1 MTGGQENTWR
11 VEQLTGDT
19 AGTLYSLIDEPV
31 HASDV
36 LMANHFT
43 STHPSSPFVGQLVAI
58 RKDDA
63 SFVRLH
69 GLARRVERS
78 DGTAEEER
86 LPPARVVA
94 ALREEIGVPLSEAD
108 ARELEATLSR

>member
-1 MTGGQENTWR
+1 
-11 VEQLTGDT
+11 
-19 AGTLYSLIDEPV
+19 
-31 HASDV
+31 
-36 LMANHFT
+36 
-43 STHPSSPFVGQLVAI
+43 
-58 RKDDA
+58 
-63 SFVRLH
+63 
-69 GLARRVERS
+69 VERS